1 MIVLLIIITVLLALN
16 LLVNMSLSTILS
28 DVRQLLIE
36 AKMLKKLKE

>member
-1 MIVLLIIITVLLALN
+1 MIVLLIIIVVLLTLN
-16 LLVNMSLSTILS
+16 LLVNMSLSTIFS